1 MSVLTVERLGGL
13 AGFGGAGS
21 HIRSEGRIELASLSD
36 EDQRAVA
43 QLFRHADAPR
53 KASPVRDGFHY
64 RVTRTVA
71 SRAETVEIPEA
82 AMPAALIAC
91 VRDELI

>member
-1 MSVLTVERLGGL
+1 MSVLKVERVGGL

-21 HIRSEGRIELASLSD
+21 HIRSEGSVELASLSD
-36 EDQRAVA
+36 ADKRVVA
-43 QLFRHADAPR
+43 RLFDNTAAPR

-71 SRAETVEIPEA
+71 SRAETVEIPES
-82 AMPAALIAC
+82 AMPAVLIAC